1 MHYLVVVW
9 LNSRHDFNI
18 FLKMSSDSNFQHTET
33 EFNEVE
39 VWKVWWQISY
49 FTFMWDN
56 EFLNTSITMYADV
69 IHDDYC

>member
-1 MHYLVVVW
+1 M
-9 LNSRHDFNI
+9 F
-18 FLKMSSDSNFQHTET
+18 SDSNFQHTET

-56 EFLNTSITMYADV
+56 EFLNTSVTMYVDV
-69 IHDDYC
+69 IHDDYTLQSWKETA